1 MLFTPKRLK
10 LVNAFSKKSNWKH
23 CFNIPLYETV
33 ILLRVVQT
41 TNLVPRVEVVAIH
54 GGKESHSSSL
64 ILLRDPEYFPGREI
78 EPAISH
84 STGQRF

>member
-1 MLFTPKRLK
+1 MLLARG
-10 LVNAFSKKSNWKH
+10 SNWKH
-23 CFNIPLYETV
+23 CFYVPLYETA

-41 TNLVPRVEVVAIH
+41 TNLVSRVEVLAIH
-54 GGKESHSSSL
+54 RAKESHSSS
-64 ILLRDPEYFPGREI
+64 LLRDPEYFPGREI

>member
-1 MLFTPKRLK
+1 MFLARRRIENTAFTFP
-10 LVNAFSKKSNWKH
+10 F
-23 CFNIPLYETV
+23 YETA

-41 TNLVPRVEVVAIH
+41 TNLVPGVEVLAIH
-54 GGKESHSSSL
+54 GAKESHSSSL
-64 ILLRDPEYFPGREI
+64 LRDSEYFPGREI